1 MKSLLIFLILIFVLT
16 STASAT
22 VTVFPTPLGAGN
34 PPATARLNCSCGN
47 SYIDYTAVA
56 VSSDPRTVQLKDLSK
71 GNETYVRWNFGDGA
85 SLEGTNITPSLKNP
99 VHTFPKN
106 GYYISCMTTRN
117 SCCGQKLWVHMTI
130 IITDENTT
138 VPFKSP
144 VAAFSATPTSG
155 AAPLKVQFTDKS
167 TPFPYTD
174 KNTGISTSWKWSF
187 GDGTYSTVQ
196 YPAHT
201 YGKAGNYT
209 ISLTVKNAKGSD
221 TKTIKNYIVANELK
235 APVAAFS
242 ASQTSG
248 KALLTVKF
256 TDKSTGSPASWKWS
270 FGDGSSS
277 FVQNPTHK
285 YSKSGK
291 YTVSLTVKNDKG
303 SNTVTKTDYIQVMI
317 DKPIAVFSASPT
329 SGKAPL
335 TVIFT
340 DKSTGI
346 PTKWQWSFG
355 DGSSSFI
362 QNPTHKYSKTGKYTV
377 SLTVKNAK
385 GSNTVT
391 KTDYI
396 TVIDK
401 PVAAFSASPISGKA
415 PLTVIFTDKST
426 GIPAKWQWSFGD
438 GSSSFVQN
446 PTHKYSKAGK
456 YTVSLTVKNAKGS
469 NNKTM
474 PDYIVVS

>member
-1 MKSLLIFLILIFVLT
+1 
-16 STASAT
+16 
-22 VTVFPTPLGAGN
+22 
-34 PPATARLNCSCGN
+34 
-47 SYIDYTAVA
+47 
-56 VSSDPRTVQLKDLSK
+56 
-71 GNETYVRWNFGDGA
+71 
-85 SLEGTNITPSLKNP
+85 
-99 VHTFPKN
+99 
-106 GYYISCMTTRN
+106 
-117 SCCGQKLWVHMTI
+117 
-130 IITDENTT
+130 
-138 VPFKSP
+138 
-144 VAAFSATPTSG
+144 
-155 AAPLKVQFTDKS
+155 
-167 TPFPYTD
+167 
-174 KNTGISTSWKWSF
+174 
-187 GDGTYSTVQ
+187 
-196 YPAHT
+196 
-201 YGKAGNYT
+201 
-209 ISLTVKNAKGSD
+209 
-221 TKTIKNYIVANELK
+221 
-235 APVAAFS
+235 
-242 ASQTSG
+242 
-248 KALLTVKF
+248 
-256 TDKSTGSPASWKWS
+256 
-270 FGDGSSS
+270 
-277 FVQNPTHK
+277 
-285 YSKSGK
+285 
-291 YTVSLTVKNDKG
+291 
-303 SNTVTKTDYIQVMI
+303 MI